1 MHPDDLMNP
10 DLLSEILLLVCG
22 IAIFAPML
30 LILIAAVMHTAAL

>member
-10 DLLSEILLLVCG
+10 DLLSEIVMLVCG

-30 LILIAAVMHTAAL
+30 LILIVAITHTAAL